1 MSNAI
6 VPYADVEKMA
16 IAIAKSGLF
25 GVKTPDQAIAIM
37 LIAQAEGRHP
47 ALAARDYDVIQG
59 RPSKKSEAM
68 LRDFLES
75 QGKVEWHAL
84 TDTQADATFSHPAGG
99 TVRISWDMKRAQAAG
114 LGAKDM
120 WKKYPRQML
129 RARCVSEG
137 IRTVCPMATSGMY
150 VPEEVQDFAK
160 EKDITPTAGAAE
172 RIEAPQVAAMNELA
186 VKVHELLNAG
196 DVQGAV
202 SAIEDANPDADQ
214 KVYLWTKFDS
224 KQRSAMKKEKKR
236 QSDEAEQDKPFAFSA
251 PVVED
256 AVPAGEKISD
266 AQKRRLEARIAELKL
281 NRDQVKA
288 YCLGEFNVQTFGDL
302 SKPDYAILDMELFE
316 CDDPKGRLD
325 AIFPMPTPENPI

>member
-1 MSNAI
+1 MNNAM

-75 QGKVEWHAL
+75 SGKVEWHAL
-84 TDTQADATFSHPAGG
+84 TDTAADATFSHPAGG

-172 RIEAPQVAAMNELA
+172 RIEAPEVAAMNDLA
-186 VKVHELLNAG
+186 VKVHELLTAG

-202 SAIEDANPDADQ
+202 KAIDDANPDTDQ

-224 KQRSAMKKEKKR
+224 KQRSAMKKEKQR
-236 QSDEAEQDKPFAFSA
+236 QKDEAEQDVPFAFQ
-251 PVVED
+251 PMPE
-256 AVPAGEKISD
+256 PKEKITD
-266 AQKRRLEARIAELKL
+266 AQKKRLEARIGELKL
-281 NRDQVKA
+281 SREQVKA
-288 YCLGEFNVQTFGDL
+288 YVLGEFGASTFADIG
-302 SKPDYAILDMELFE
+302 KADYAILDAELFGS
-316 CDDPKGRLD
+316 DDAQARLD
-325 AIFPMPTPENPI
+325 AIYPLPPAQESVI